1 VKNKKVELDLEMVLR
16 PIVTIIIVLGVLWVG
31 LSCFQSHAASVNQT
45 LGAFLLLMTVYLLL
59 PQKEPEG

>member
-31 LSCFQSHAASVNQT
+31 LSCFMGHAASFGQT
-45 LGAFLLLMTVYLLL
+45 LGAFLLLMAVYLLL
-59 PQKEPEG
+59 PQKESEG